1 MSVRIPL
8 FSCSVRSTSFHLHRR
23 LSRRRLPPASMAK
36 KKPLKKLPHRRSP
49 TGKDQT
55 SANLSIS
62 TPKSTPK
69 VPLAVQKQ
77 SSTSTPATVEKEL
90 AIPDAHTASYEPA
103 MAIQTDSPKSET
115 LATVTKYV
123 PSCPKEK
130 TPEGIAA
137 ASTTTPN
144 HTATSADIWKGF
156 VKNRP
161 HTQRLKPKETPYL
174 LDFSEACVTIP
185 NAVVER
191 NMKAWENFI
200 IGQFYEEPPARD
212 AVQAIVNG
220 IWSRERRDITVSK
233 MDGNA
238 FLFRVP
244 CPNARRRILNQSL
257 WQIDGQTMFV
267 AKWAPGLQQTKPELD
282 MEIAGIVGHPV
293 CLHPTTENLTNIE
306 VAKVYT
312 IIDPRKKI
320 PEFVN
325 ARFESGETKRIAV
338 STPWMP
344 SLCSYCNRVGH
355 TITHCKSAPRTCT
368 SCNSVRHTTEQCP
381 RGKAG
386 ISGDRVAIA
395 GGRAVATRSSA
406 EIARGRAEVARGK
419 QHVKSLL
426 PTVTKTKA
434 VYVPVNS
441 TETPPQDRRHPISPS
456 GRKLSSLSIMEDTVD
471 NLALTFGSPPAKTA
485 LETETIGRFNEHC
498 KFRKQL
504 CLRY

>member
-23 LSRRRLPPASMAK
+23 LSRRRLPPAGMAK

-156 VKNRP
+156 
-161 HTQRLKPKETPYL
+161 
-174 LDFSEACVTIP
+174 
-185 NAVVER
+185 
-191 NMKAWENFI
+191 
-200 IGQFYEEPPARD
+200 
-212 AVQAIVNG
+212 
-220 IWSRERRDITVSK
+220 
-233 MDGNA
+233 
-238 FLFRVP
+238 
-244 CPNARRRILNQSL
+244 
-257 WQIDGQTMFV
+257 
-267 AKWAPGLQQTKPELD
+267 
-282 MEIAGIVGHPV
+282 
-293 CLHPTTENLTNIE
+293 
-306 VAKVYT
+306 
-312 IIDPRKKI
+312 
-320 PEFVN
+320 
-325 ARFESGETKRIAV
+325 
-338 STPWMP
+338 
-344 SLCSYCNRVGH
+344 
-355 TITHCKSAPRTCT
+355 
-368 SCNSVRHTTEQCP
+368 
-381 RGKAG
+381 
-386 ISGDRVAIA
+386 
-395 GGRAVATRSSA
+395 
-406 EIARGRAEVARGK
+406 IARGRAEVARGK

>member
-1 MSVRIPL
+1 M
-8 FSCSVRSTSFHLHRR
+8 
-23 LSRRRLPPASMAK
+23 
-36 KKPLKKLPHRRSP
+36 
-49 TGKDQT
+49 Q
-55 SANLSIS
+55 
-62 TPKSTPK
+62 
-69 VPLAVQKQ
+69 
-77 SSTSTPATVEKEL
+77 
-90 AIPDAHTASYEPA
+90 
-103 MAIQTDSPKSET
+103 
-115 LATVTKYV
+115 
-123 PSCPKEK
+123 
-130 TPEGIAA
+130 
-137 ASTTTPN
+137 
-144 HTATSADIWKGF
+144 
-156 VKNRP
+156 
-161 HTQRLKPKETPYL
+161 
-174 LDFSEACVTIP
+174 
-185 NAVVER
+185 
-191 NMKAWENFI
+191 
-200 IGQFYEEPPARD
+200 
-212 AVQAIVNG
+212 
-220 IWSRERRDITVSK
+220 
-233 MDGNA
+233 
-238 FLFRVP
+238 
-244 CPNARRRILNQSL
+244 
-257 WQIDGQTMFV
+257 
-267 AKWAPGLQQTKPELD
+267 
-282 MEIAGIVGHPV
+282 EIAGIVGHPV

-485 LETETIGRFNEHC
+485 LETGSSSAACTGSKTFSIDFGMSGGSLSVDLTPQ
-498 KFRKQL
+498 KQL
-504 CLRY
+504 EDSTSTASSGNSSASDIDSSTSPSHSEEEDNPDEGGDKFIDVISKRQLKQIKARGQRP